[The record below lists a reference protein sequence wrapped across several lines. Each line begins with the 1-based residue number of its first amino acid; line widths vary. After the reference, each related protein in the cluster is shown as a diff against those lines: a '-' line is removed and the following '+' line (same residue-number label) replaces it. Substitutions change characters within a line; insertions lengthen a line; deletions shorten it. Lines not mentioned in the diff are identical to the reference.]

1 METGV
6 RDLQEENAAA
16 DTDARQRT
24 SELDGIEETFSCKG
38 RQADIRQF
46 SPLTLAYIGDAV
58 YEVIIRTVVVERGNK
73 AANLLHR
80 STVKYVNAAA
90 QAEVAMAV
98 ADMLTEEEAAVYR
111 RGRNAK
117 SNTSAKNASIEDYRK
132 ATGLEAL
139 VGYLYLSD
147 RFDRILEL
155 VKGGLDRAGYEL

>member
-6 RDLQEENAAA
+6 
-16 DTDARQRT
+16 
-24 SELDGIEETFSCKG
+24 SELTGIEETFACEG
-38 RQADIRQF
+38 RHDDIRLY

-80 STVKYVNAAA
+80 STIKYVNAAA
-90 QAEVAMAV
+90 QAAVAMAV
-98 ADMLTEEEAAVYR
+98 MDMLTEEEVSVYR

-147 RFDRILEL
+147 RFERILEL
-155 VKGGLDRAGYEL
+155 VKSGLEKAGYHL

>member
-24 SELDGIEETFSCKG
+24 SELDGIEEAFSCKG

>member
-6 RDLQEENAAA
+6 
-16 DTDARQRT
+16 
-24 SELDGIEETFSCKG
+24 SELTGIKETFACEG
-38 RQADIRQF
+38 RPNDIRLY

-80 STVKYVNAAA
+80 STIKYVNAAA
-90 QAEVAMAV
+90 QAAVAMAV
-98 ADMLTEEEAAVYR
+98 MDMLTEEEVSVYR

-155 VKGGLDRAGYEL
+155 VKSGLEKAGYHL